1 MINKLLLGKPVETL
15 CHASC
20 YFVQSYRSRPVH
32 PFSLPSKDKQCYF
45 IMCLTEHNQPNTRK
59 QDVNYLLLLW
69 NDNGLEKEVFCWWN
83 IFSISVFTLTNPT
96 ALSLLGQISV
106 ILAKGESECCMLLFD
121 IKTTFRDKTMSD
133 KNDNIFGGD

>member
-20 YFVQSYRSRPVH
+20 YFVQSYSP
-32 PFSLPSKDKQCYF
+32 LA
-45 IMCLTEHNQPNTRK
+45 
-59 QDVNYLLLLW
+59 
-69 NDNGLEKEVFCWWN
+69 
-83 IFSISVFTLTNPT
+83 VFTLTNPT

-133 KNDNIFGGD
+133 KNDIFGGD